1 MKMRTALLGYIA
13 VIGLCVAACSD
24 PQVAKQRAF
33 ERGNQYFNEKKYA
46 EAIVE
51 YRNAI
56 RRDARFGEA
65 RLKLAESYEHTGNA
79 RAAFT
84 EQIRAADLLPQN
96 TAAQLKAVNYLL
108 VAGRFQDAKT
118 RVQKVL
124 DREPMNVDALIL
136 LGSAMAGLKDVEGA
150 VTQVE
155 QALTLEPSNSQ
166 GLVNLASLKFAQ
178 GDRDQA
184 RAAFEKAVQ
193 LDPKSIPARVALA
206 NFQWGTGDRAG
217 AEQSFK
223 AALAIDPKHVLAN
236 RALTA
241 YYIESGRP
249 AEAEPYVKT
258 LAENGG
264 QAAKVG
270 LADYYINVRRLDE
283 ATKVLKPLAEGT
295 RPLLAA
301 QVRLAQIA
309 YAQGHHAEAHTEL
322 DKVLKR
328 DATNPTALLLN
339 ARWFFAERK
348 LQDSLKQATAAV
360 AAAPESAQAH
370 YLLGT
375 VQAALGDFD
384 GGTKSFTEVL
394 RINPRASQAQLQLS
408 RLQLA
413 HGDAAAAVLL
423 AQQAVQNAPKYPPA
437 RLALAQGLVMQRQTS
452 RASTEIAALLKDY
465 PNAAPVHAVSGAL
478 KATTKDYRG
487 ARAEYSRAAELDPKS
502 LEALNGLTLLDLAE
516 KNVASARARVDKRLA
531 AEPDNPEVL
540 SLAGRVYLADND
552 PVKSEQTFRHLIEV
566 QPSNIRG
573 YTLLG
578 QLYLL
583 QHKVDA
589 AKAEFEQRA
598 RLNPKDV
605 SAHTMLAMILEVQK
619 NVPEAKKKYEE
630 VLSIDGRAAVAAN
643 NLAYLYAD
651 SGENL
656 DRALNLAQTAVEQ
669 MPDNPAVQDTLGW
682 VYYKKQLPDLAIRAF
697 GQSIAKDPSN
707 PLYHYHLGLAYVRGG
722 NIAGARDS
730 LGAALK
736 LKPDYADARK
746 ALQSVVG

>member
-13 VIGLCVAACSD
+13 VIALCAVACSD
-24 PQVAKQRAF
+24 PQVAKQKAF
-33 ERGNQYFNEKKYA
+33 ENGNQYFNDKKYA

-65 RLKLAESYEHTGNA
+65 RAKLAEAYEHTGNA

-96 TAAQLKAVNYLL
+96 TAVQLKAVTYLL

-124 DREPMNVDALIL
+124 DRDPKNVEALIL
-136 LGSAMAGLKDVEGA
+136 LGNALAGLKDVDGA

-155 QALTLEPSNSQ
+155 QALALEPSNTR
-166 GLVNLASLKFAQ
+166 GLTNLAALKFAQ
-178 GDRDQA
+178 GDKEQS

-193 LDPKSIPARVALA
+193 LDPKSVPARLALA
-206 NFQWGTGDRAG
+206 NFQWGTGDRAA
-217 AEQSFK
+217 AEQTFK
-223 AALAIDPKHVLAN
+223 AAVALDPKNGLAN
-236 RALTA
+236 RALAA
-241 YYIESGRP
+241 YYIESGRA
-249 AEAEPYVKT
+249 AEAETYVKA
-258 LAENGG
+258 LADSGG

-270 LADYYINVRRLDE
+270 LADYYINVRRLDD
-283 ATKVLKPLAEGT
+283 AARVLKPLAEGT

-309 YAQGHHAEAHTEL
+309 YAQGHHPEAHAEL

-339 ARWFFAERK
+339 ARWFMAERK
-348 LQDSLKQATAAV
+348 MQDALKQATAAV
-360 AAAPESAQAH
+360 AAAPESAEAH

-375 VQAALGDFD
+375 VQAGLGDAD
-384 GGTKSFTEVL
+384 SSSKSFTEVL
-394 RINPRASQAQLQLS
+394 RINPRAAQAQLQLS

-413 HGDAAAAVLL
+413 RGDAAAAVLL
-423 AQQAVQNAPKYPPA
+423 AQQAVQNAPKYPLA
-437 RLALAQGLVMQRQTS
+437 RLALARGLVVQRQTS
-452 RASTEIAALLKDY
+452 RAATEIATLLKDY

-478 KATTKDYRG
+478 KASTKDYRG
-487 ARAEYSRAAELDPKS
+487 ARAEYSRAAELDPSS

-516 KNVASARARVDKRLA
+516 KNVTDARARVDKRLA
-531 AEPDNPEVL
+531 AQPNNPDVL
-540 SLAGRVYLADND
+540 ALAGRVYLAVKD
-552 PVKSEQTFRHLIEV
+552 PARSEQVFRHLIEV
-566 QPSNIRG
+566 EPSNTRG

-583 QHKVDA
+583 QNKLDA
-589 AKAEFEQRA
+589 AKGEFDQRA

-605 SAHTMLAMILEVQK
+605 AARTMLAMILEAQK

-630 VLSIDGRAAVAAN
+630 VLAIDTRAAVAAN
-643 NLAYLYAD
+643 NLAYLYANT
-651 SGENL
+651 GENL

-707 PLYHYHLGLAYVRGG
+707 AVYHYHLGLAYVRQG
-722 NIAGARDS
+722 NISGARES